1 MNFLPKKPP
10 RKFKPTSTLE
20 ISDCGTVTLD
30 HDEQVTFTTESGSE
44 WDVIR
49 KDWGY
54 YATPSINGRLSKMG
68 LKAALVKNSFNKYY
82 ILLCEP
88 SKIAEFRNYLESEQM
103 ELVLWLD
110 DEETLAKLE
119 KGE

>member
-1 MNFLPKKPP
+1 MGCYSKRLGLLRYPINQWQVVKDG
-10 RKFKPTSTLE
+10 LE
-20 ISDCGTVTLD
+20 
-30 HDEQVTFTTESGSE
+30 
-44 WDVIR
+44 
-49 KDWGY
+49 
-54 YATPSINGRLSKMG
+54 
-68 LKAALVKNSFNKYY
+68 AALVKNSFNKYY